1 MKKLTK
7 KNIPIIC
14 FVWNG
19 PWRRLSLCTFLKSVC
34 TKNFLQQTMDRPLA
48 SYLISWQNQHFH
60 LLLLSTKGCRSY
72 GMSCINASVFTKL
85 FKIWKIKKIISNFQ
99 DIASFENVRTP
110 SIYKSSTQSQ
120 LTNILPIF
128 SLLNSYSSNIF
139 SKTFTSISFL
149 PHDKTIKKNLNLHHH
164 FTTKKT
170 SFKIPIRNSKQWQID
185 EDK

>member
-1 MKKLTK
+1 MLISLWMRNDLVVSDLRSLVYLKMEGGW
-7 KNIPIIC
+7 KNHPRKSIPIIC

-19 PWRRLSLCTFLKSVC
+19 PWRRLSLCTFLKIGG
-34 TKNFLQQTMDRPLA
+34 TKKQLQQQMDRPLA

-72 GMSCINASVFTKL
+72 GKSMHLHQNCSKSEKSRKA
-85 FKIWKIKKIISNFQ
+85 ISNFQ

-128 SLLNSYSSNIF
+128 LF
-139 SKTFTSISFL
+139 
-149 PHDKTIKKNLNLHHH
+149 
-164 FTTKKT
+164 
-170 SFKIPIRNSKQWQID
+170 
-185 EDK
+185 

>member
-1 MKKLTK
+1 MT
-7 KNIPIIC
+7 
-14 FVWNG
+14 
-19 PWRRLSLCTFLKSVC
+19 TFH
-34 TKNFLQQTMDRPLA
+34 R
-48 SYLISWQNQHFH
+48 
-60 LLLLSTKGCRSY
+60 LLLSTKWCRSY
-72 GMSCINASVFTKL
+72 GKSMHLSKL
-85 FKIWKIKKIISNFQ
+85 FKIWKIKKIINFQ

-170 SFKIPIRNSKQWQID
+170 TFKIPNRNSKQWQID